1 MADRNREAFGIPML
15 RDRDDLDQGPSGPI
29 FGQVQAVCGGAAGH
43 GAAEVDKIAI
53 AIGARADHR
62 IGEDDRVRF
71 SPGDLRA
78 EAGARGCL
86 IRRASEGGRAAELDV
101 CTHQS
106 GAVLRMLLC
115 SAKELGMNKVN
126 RADVER
132 CRHANLAA
140 KVDHP
145 FREIEAGAPMI
156 KTAVDMRSPRC
167 R

>member
-1 MADRNREAFGIPML
+1 M
-15 RDRDDLDQGPSGPI
+15 
-29 FGQVQAVCGGAAGH
+29 
-43 GAAEVDKIAI
+43 
-53 AIGARADHR
+53 
-62 IGEDDRVRF
+62 
-71 SPGDLRA
+71 
-78 EAGARGCL
+78 
-86 IRRASEGGRAAELDV
+86 

-156 KTAVDMRSPRC
+156 KTAVDMRSLDVDEGARVDRFGEAHKEPHGEGRA
-167 R
+167 RAVNAVQEFAIEWGEV